1 MKEAFFRLDGIRKAF
16 GNREAVKG
24 VTLDVRRGEVFS
36 LLGPSGCGKTTLLR
50 IAAGLESPDAGRVF
64 LDGQEITGLPPE
76 RRRINTVFQSYALFP
91 HMSVRDNVAFGPR
104 VARRPATSL
113 GTDVER
119 MLEMVGL
126 TGHADARPRQL
137 SGGERQR
144 VALARALI
152 NSPEVLLLDEPLAAL
167 DRKLRQ
173 RMLLELDRIHDEVGI
188 TFLYVTHDQE
198 EAMSLS
204 DRIAVMNAGRVEQI
218 GTPAEVYEK
227 PASRFVA
234 EFIGDTNL
242 VEAVVSDG
250 AGGGVHRLEVPGLG
264 EVFASDG
271 KGSGRGERVFLS
283 VRPEKLHVSRERL
296 PEGAGR
302 TVLRGRVEDVSYRGA
317 ETRYWVRVGLLRL
330 AVIEQNARFQHG
342 EQPPTWDD
350 PVWVGW
356 HADDVVVIGATH
368 GGGD

>member
-1 MKEAFFRLDGIRKAF
+1 MEACLRLEDICKAF
-16 GNREAVKG
+16 GRRQAVKG
-24 VTLDVRRGEVFS
+24 VTLEVRRGEVFS

-64 LDGQEITGLPPE
+64 LGGHDITAVPPE

-104 VARRPATSL
+104 VARRPEDLLCA
-113 GTDVER
+113 DVDR
-119 MLEMVGL
+119 MLSMVGL
-126 TGHADARPRQL
+126 DGHADARPKQL

-152 NSPEVLLLDEPLAAL
+152 NCPEVLLLDEPLAAL
-167 DRKLRQ
+167 DRRLRQ

-204 DRIAVMNAGRVEQI
+204 DRIAVMSAGRVEQI
-218 GTPAEVYEK
+218 GTPGEIYEK

-242 VEAVVSDG
+242 IDGVVSNG
-250 AGGGVHRLEVPGLG
+250 AADGVHRVDVPGLG
-264 EVFASDG
+264 ELLATDVRGAA
-271 KGSGRGERVFLS
+271 RGERVSLS
-283 VRPEKLHVSRERL
+283 VRPEKLHIARGR
-296 PEGAGR
+296 PAGGDGQN
-302 TVLRGRVEDVSYRGA
+302 VLRGRVEDASYRGA
-317 ETRYWVRVGLLRL
+317 ETRYWVRVGPLRL
-330 AVIEQNARFQHG
+330 AVVEQNARFQRG
-342 EQPPTWDD
+342 EPPPTWDEM
-350 PVWVGW
+350 VWVGC
-356 HADDVVVIGATH
+356 HADDVFVMSAA
-368 GGGD
+368 GGGVE